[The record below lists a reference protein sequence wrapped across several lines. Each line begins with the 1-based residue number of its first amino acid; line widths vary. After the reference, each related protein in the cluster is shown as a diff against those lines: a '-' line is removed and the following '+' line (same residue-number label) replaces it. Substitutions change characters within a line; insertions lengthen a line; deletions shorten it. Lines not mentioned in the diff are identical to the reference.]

1 MKYFDIYL
9 TVMIGDVAKDVVN
22 RVEAEDRHHAIVAG
36 FTDEVRNL
44 SDDEVIEMLKGAEK
58 ELGKYEVDDH
68 DTGIELDKVVELF
81 EVPVM
86 VNGREAVALLPDP
99 TWNGMPYYKK

>member
-9 TVMIGDVAKDVVN
+9 TIMIGDVAKDVVN
-22 RVEAEDRHHAIVAG
+22 RVAAEDRHHAIVAG

-44 SDDEVIEMLKGAEK
+44 SDDEVIKMLKGAEK
-58 ELGKYEVDDH
+58 GLGKYEVDDH
-68 DTGIELDKVVELF
+68 DAGIKLDKVVELF